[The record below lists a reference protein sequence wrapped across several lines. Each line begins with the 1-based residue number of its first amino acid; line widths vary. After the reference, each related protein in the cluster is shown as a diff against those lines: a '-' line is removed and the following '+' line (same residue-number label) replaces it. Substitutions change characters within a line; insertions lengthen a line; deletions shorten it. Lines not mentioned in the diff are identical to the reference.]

1 MEDVKD
7 IVFKVVQEFLCTTPL
22 IIWGSGAT
30 VPCGLPTMGC
40 LAKHLKDTMLP
51 DLELA
56 TNLEAVLGESKY
68 EPLQSEIKRRI
79 WEYIS
84 TYDVKFLESL
94 SNGNEDAYVAAIGKL
109 LDKFTFAHPRKL
121 DIVTTNYD
129 RVLEYI
135 CSLNNMCYADGT
147 GLSDLSIFDSNRFKN
162 EKCVNIIK
170 VHGSLSWFEIDG
182 DIRNLS
188 KGLGNVPPVIII
200 PGKNKYRE
208 SSQIPYRELIQ
219 KCDIAVDSAKSF
231 LSIGFGFNDEHITP
245 EIIKSVN
252 KGAPI
257 VVVTMRVSET
267 CRAAL
272 KKASQYVL
280 IEASSANDRESLV
293 TIKQKGLP
301 NIQELVL
308 EGCYWSLPKFMEI
321 FI

>member
-1 MEDVKD
+1 M
-7 IVFKVVQEFLCTTPL
+7 
-22 IIWGSGAT
+22 SN
-30 VPCGLPTMGC
+30 
-40 LAKHLKDTMLP
+40 HLSSIAP
-51 DLELA
+51 
-56 TNLEAVLGESKY
+56 NFPAVS
-68 EPLQSEIKRRI
+68 
-79 WEYIS
+79 
-84 TYDVKFLESL
+84 
-94 SNGNEDAYVAAIGKL
+94 
-109 LDKFTFAHPRKL
+109 
-121 DIVTTNYD
+121 
-129 RVLEYI
+129 
-135 CSLNNMCYADGT
+135 
-147 GLSDLSIFDSNRFKN
+147 
-162 EKCVNIIK
+162 
-170 VHGSLSWFEIDG
+170 
-182 DIRNLS
+182 
-188 KGLGNVPPVIII
+188 PVIII

-219 KCDIAVDSAKSF
+219 KSDIAVDSAKSF

-280 IEASSANDRESLV
+280 IEAISANDRESLV

-301 NIQELVL
+301 NIKELVL

>member
-1 MEDVKD
+1 MEDFKD
-7 IVFKVVQEFLCTTPL
+7 IVFKMVQEYLCTTPL
-22 IIWGSGAT
+22 VIWGSGAT

-40 LAKHLKDTMLP
+40 LAKYLKDILLP
-51 DLELA
+51 DLEVE

-68 EPLQSEIKRRI
+68 ESMQSEIKHRI
-79 WEYIS
+79 WEYIN
-84 TYDVKFLESL
+84 TYDIKFLESL
-94 SNGNEDAYVAAIGKL
+94 SSGDVDTYVAAIGKL
-109 LDKFTFAHPRKL
+109 LEKFTFAHPRKL

-129 RVLEYI
+129 RVLEYV
-135 CSLNNMCYADGT
+135 CSLNSMCYADGT
-147 GLSDLSIFDSNRFKN
+147 GLSDLSVFDSNRFQN
-162 EKCVNIIK
+162 AKCVNIIK
-170 VHGSLSWFEIDG
+170 VHGSLSWFEVDG
-182 DIRNLS
+182 DVRSLS
-188 KGLGNVPPVIII
+188 KGMGKASPVIII

-219 KCDIAVDSAKSF
+219 KSDNAVGSAKSF

-257 VVVTMRVSET
+257 VVVTMRVSES
-267 CRAAL
+267 CRTAL

-280 IEASSANDRESLV
+280 IESSSVNDDESLV

-301 NIQELVL
+301 DIKEFVMV
-308 EGCYWSLPKFMEI
+308 GRYWSLPKFMEI